1 MLPELYQSRCKLSV
15 IIVNR
20 GTQVLKRSTPNQWTQ
35 SYQIL
40 MSTRTQAQLP
50 NKLLSDQCQ
59 TNMVTILSDLNIN
72 LDTSLT
78 HMFQRGPNYFYISV
92 IKVESILPNVYLE
105 VKLVYLQVV
114 SSLCLA
120 QLDLQTMYNVI
131 YLQSQPENCGNG
143 RWHYSISE
151 VHLILFKAYS
161 FTWKLLNHLFSK
173 MGLFTLHKC
182 FSLCSMCYK
191 KS

>member
-143 RWHYSISE
+143 R
-151 VHLILFKAYS
+151 
-161 FTWKLLNHLFSK
+161 
-173 MGLFTLHKC
+173 
-182 FSLCSMCYK
+182 
-191 KS
+191 